1 MIIQPNT
8 PAPDFT
14 LPSHLDKSVTLSQLK
29 GKNVVLAFFPLAFT
43 PVCSSQIPAYEAEL
57 AKFTVLDTQILAI
70 SVDNTAS
77 QKAWASSLGGIHY
90 PILSDFWP
98 HGEVAL
104 RYGVLREEGYN
115 ERAVFVID
123 KAGIVRYADVHDIN
137 SAPSNAELRKILREI
152 DPTVRNRPEEQP
164 VNDQPLPHGGVVM
177 YCTPWCP
184 DCRKARALLNEHSI
198 PYTEVD
204 ISTNP
209 KAAAQVEL
217 WAGGNRTTPTFDI
230 DGTILVDYDENAL
243 KQVLK
248 LA

>member
-1 MIIQPNT
+1 MVINLNT

-29 GKNVVLAFFPLAFT
+29 GKNVVLAFFPLTFT

-77 QKAWASSLGGIHY
+77 QKAWASSMGGINY

-98 HGEVAL
+98 HGAVAQK
-104 RYGVLREEGYN
+104 YGVLRAEGYN
-115 ERAVFVID
+115 ERAVIVID
-123 KAGIVRYADVHDIN
+123 KEGIVRYADVHDID
-137 SAPSNAELRKILREI
+137 SAPSNQELRKVLREI
-152 DPTVRNRPEEQP
+152 DPSVRNRPEEEP
-164 VNDQPLPHGGVVM
+164 VNDRPLPHGGVVM

-184 DCRKARALLNEHSI
+184 DCKKARTLLTQNSI
-198 PYTEVD
+198 PFTEVD
-204 ISTNP
+204 ISSNQ

-217 WAGGNRTTPTFDI
+217 WAGGYRTTPTFDI
-230 DGTILVDYDENAL
+230 DGTILVDYDERAL